1 MFVDPLAVMLLGVS
15 ASAAFL
21 AYAVFGLAKGKRNLA
36 ILAPVMFAL
45 GAFDFLSG
53 FYLSFFWPLPGAY
66 NMLFGDP
73 MLILGIIMLA
83 GAYALHENFDVR
95 PISLLG
101 FLLGIYL
108 FAESY
113 GMVAFGLEK
122 GVYLLPA
129 LSFFLLS
136 AISAILSP
144 VVYLSPKGS
153 GKALYYLLGVVLVL
167 VVIAALFV
175 GLSSIIGHLQA
186 PP

>member
-1 MFVDPLAVMLLGVS
+1 
-15 ASAAFL
+15 
-21 AYAVFGLAKGKRNLA
+21 
-36 ILAPVMFAL
+36 
-45 GAFDFLSG
+45 
-53 FYLSFFWPLPGAY
+53 
-66 NMLFGDP
+66 
-73 MLILGIIMLA
+73 
-83 GAYALHENFDVR
+83 
-95 PISLLG
+95 
-101 FLLGIYL
+101 
-108 FAESY
+108 Y